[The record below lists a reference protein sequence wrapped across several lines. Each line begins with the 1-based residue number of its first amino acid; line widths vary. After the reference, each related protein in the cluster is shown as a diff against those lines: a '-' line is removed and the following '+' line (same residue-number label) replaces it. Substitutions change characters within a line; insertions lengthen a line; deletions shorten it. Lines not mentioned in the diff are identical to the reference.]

1 MNHPPGYRPQFRAY
15 TDAEWTILAL
25 CLRIKEGR
33 GEDGHAKQG
42 WSRVEAAILG
52 TGFGG

>member
-1 MNHPPGYRPQFRAY
+1 MKTPPGYRPQFRTC

-25 CLRIKEGR
+25 RLRIEEGG
-33 GEDGHAKQG
+33 GEDGHAKHG